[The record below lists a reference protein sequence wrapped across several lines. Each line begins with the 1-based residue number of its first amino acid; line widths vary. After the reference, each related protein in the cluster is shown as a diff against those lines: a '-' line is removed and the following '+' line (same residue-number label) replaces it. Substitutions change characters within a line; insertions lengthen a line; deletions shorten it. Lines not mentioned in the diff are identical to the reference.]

1 MRELYYHC
9 PRFQKCSVNACPLD
23 SYYPTRKPALD
34 DLERKCK
41 LTKSKRIDIHEKNK
55 GALPYGG
62 MTVVEYSRKQLW
74 DSLPE
79 QEKQK
84 IIERGRDALKKVCEG

>member
-1 MRELYYHC
+1 M
-9 PRFQKCSVNACPLD
+9 
-23 SYYPTRKPALD
+23 

-41 LTKSKRIDIHEKNK
+41 LPKNKRIDIHEKNK
-55 GALPYGG
+55 GALRYRG